1 MSKKP
6 KLGDIPGIGPKIE
19 EKLREAG
26 IKTPLKLSRADPV
39 KLAAKVNGLSEK
51 KAATLIEA
59 AKKIIQAQEADK
71 QAKEEKPKKT
81 VKKEKPKKKA
91 PKVEEPKVAPKKKT
105 TKKVEEKPEAA
116 PKKQETKPEP
126 PKKEAPKK
134 KRKPSKRKQ
143 AEKPKKVTKKQ
154 EPLTRETLVDP
165 RLWRIA
171 YEKRRRQ
178 PKFHHEQAHRWV
190 RVKRSWRKVRG
201 IDSATREK
209 RKGRPIMVSAGYRKP
224 RKARGIHP
232 SRYIE
237 VLVHRPEELKGL
249 DPELHAVRIGG
260 TVGNRKRQEIISQ
273 ADAML
278 IRVLNPGAAE
288 TVEEEELFADLEG
301 IEDLEVD

>member
-6 KLGDIPGIGPKIE
+6 KLGDIHGIGPKIE

-26 IKTPLKLSRADPV
+26 IKTPLKLSRADPA
-39 KLAAKVNGLSEK
+39 KLAAKVVGLSEK

-59 AKKIIQAQEADK
+59 AREIIQAQEADK
-71 QAKEEKPKKT
+71 PAKKEE
-81 VKKEKPKKKA
+81 PKKKT
-91 PKVEEPKVAPKKKT
+91 PKAKEPKVAPKKKT
-105 TKKVEEKPEAA
+105 TKKVEEKTKAA
-116 PKKQETKPEP
+116 PKKKQKAEPEV
-126 PKKEAPKK
+126 
-134 KRKPSKRKQ
+134 
-143 AEKPKKVTKKQ
+143 PKKVTPKKKKKPSKKKQ
-154 EPLTRETLVDP
+154 GAKPEKVKEKEPLTRDTLVDP
-165 RLWRIA
+165 RLWKIA
-171 YEKRRRQ
+171 YEKRHRQ
-178 PKFHHEQAHRWV
+178 PKFHHEQAHRWI

-209 RKGRPIMVSAGYRKP
+209 HKGRPAMVNAGYRKP

-237 VLVHRPEELKGL
+237 VLVHRPEELEGL

-273 ADAML
+273 AEAML